1 MVQKGRDW
9 GADKLTSQTE
19 ISESS
24 DSIIVER
31 GGWVGGESEAEA
43 KNHLEMR
50 RNVLGSIY
58 GSNKLCNLIT

>member
-1 MVQKGRDW
+1 M
-9 GADKLTSQTE
+9 
-19 ISESS
+19 
-24 DSIIVER
+24 
-31 GGWVGGESEAEA
+31 GGESEAEA